1 MTDSNDALVELL
13 TLTVTVDKHGT
24 RQYSNSLGQPHRQH
38 GPAVIWT
45 NGTKEWW
52 LNGTFMQ
59 MVTSRGT

>member
-1 MTDSNDALVELL
+1 MTASSDELIELL

-24 RQYSNSLGQPHRQH
+24 RQYSNSLGQPHRHH
-38 GPAVIWT
+38 GPAVIWA